1 MATSFSPT
9 GSVTTTTAAN
19 FIPEIW
25 SDEIVAAY
33 KKNLVLA
40 NLVMKMNFKGKKGDT
55 VHIPTPTRGS
65 ASAKAAET
73 AVTLIAATESVVDI
87 SINKHYE
94 YSRLIEDIVEAQA
107 LNSMRQFYTSDAGY
121 ALARQVDTDLVQL
134 GRVANGGSTGAQYGS
149 AYIGGDGT
157 TTFDYTANTN
167 TGNASALTDASIR
180 RTIQR
185 LDDNDTPMD
194 NRFFLIPPSSRNTLM
209 GLARYTEQAF
219 VGNGDAIRNGEIGNL
234 YGIPVFTSSNADSA
248 SATAAFPTSGTA
260 IARVCLMG
268 HKDAMVL
275 VEQVGVRSQVQYKQE
290 YLATLFTSDTLY
302 GVAALRSAATTGAAK
317 SSSMFALVVPS

>member
-1 MATSFSPT
+1 MAYPT
-9 GSVTTTTAAN
+9 PAVTVTTAEK

-40 NLVMKMNFKGKKGDT
+40 NIVMKMNFKGKKGDV
-55 VHIPTPTRGS
+55 VHIPAPTRGNASEKS
-65 ASAKAAET
+65 AST
-73 AVTLIAATESVVDI
+73 AVTLIADTETEVTV
-87 SINKHYE
+87 SINKHFE
-94 YSRLIEDIVEAQA
+94 YSRFIEDIVEAQA
-107 LNSMRQFYTSDAGY
+107 LNSLRQFYTADAGY
-121 ALARQVDTDLVQL
+121 ALARQVDTSLIQL
-134 GRVANGGSTGAQYGS
+134 GRSANGGTAGS
-149 AYIGGDGT
+149 ARYTAGLVGGDGT
-157 TTFDYTANTN
+157 TTFDYTANSN
-167 TGNASALTDASIR
+167 TGNASALTDAAIR

-194 NRFFLIPPSSRNTLM
+194 GRFFIIPPSSRNTLM

-219 VGNGDAIRNGEIGNL
+219 VGNGNAIRNGEIGQL
-234 YGIPVFTSSNADSA
+234 YGIPVYTSSNADHA
-248 SATAAFPTSGTA
+248 SATANYPTSGTS

-268 HKDAMVL
+268 HKDSMVL
-275 VEQVGVRSQVQYKQE
+275 VEQVGIRSQTQYKQD

-302 GVAALRSAATTGAAK
+302 GVAALRSAATTGQAL